1 MVLHRLQSMHPFL
14 KVVRHCFV
22 ILDGCCTLHRRCCT
36 LWISILR
43 RAITLDSF
51 RVTGAITS
59 QNEGI
64 YEFYSYDGF
73 HPSLVSFIP
82 KKSYPNLNR
91 VMEVFYPL
99 FFRHVD
105 FSVKRDPR
113 GWSMIY
119 RRWRV
124 VHHGTAPFQFQA
136 PISKSRTALFRHFG
150 RMLHL
155 APWMLHPVDIDYTDD
170 HKLWLV

>member
-1 MVLHRLQSMHPFL
+1 MVVLRFKSMHPFL

-43 RAITLDSF
+43 RAITLGSF
-51 RVTGAITS
+51 RVTGATTS

-64 YEFYSYDGF
+64 CEFYICYF
-73 HPSLVSFIP
+73 FQPSLGSFIP

-91 VMEVFYPL
+91 VTEVFYPS

-105 FSVKRDPR
+105 FSVKGNSR
-113 GWSMIY
+113 GWSTIY
-119 RRWRV
+119 HRWRV
-124 VHHGTAPFQFQA
+124 MHHGTAPFPIHA
-136 PISKSRTALFRHFG
+136 PISKGRTALFRHFG

-155 APWMLHPVDIDYTDD
+155 AP
-170 HKLWLV
+170 

>member
-1 MVLHRLQSMHPFL
+1 MHSFL

-43 RAITLDSF
+43 RAITLGSF
-51 RVTGAITS
+51 RVTGATTS

-64 YEFYSYDGF
+64 CEFYSCDRF
-73 HPSLVSFIP
+73 QSSLVGFIP

-91 VMEVFYPL
+91 VKEVFTL
-99 FFRHVD
+99 RFFVTWI

-119 RRWRV
+119 HRWRV
-124 VHHGTAPFQFQA
+124 VHHGTAMFQIHA
-136 PISKSRTALFRHFG
+136 LISKGRTALFRHFG

-155 APWMLHPVDIDYTDD
+155 AP
-170 HKLWLV
+170 

>member
-1 MVLHRLQSMHPFL
+1 VAHFQFSIAGEWCTTVLHRFKSMHPFL

-22 ILDGCCTLHRRCCT
+22 ILDGCCTLHHRCCT
-36 LWISILR
+36 LGISILR
-43 RAITLDSF
+43 RAITLGSF

-64 YEFYSYDGF
+64 CEFYSYDRF
-73 HPSLVSFIP
+73 QPSLVSFIT

-91 VMEVFYPL
+91 VTEVFYPS

-105 FSVKRDPR
+105 FSVKGNPN
-113 GWSMIY
+113 GWSMTY
-119 RRWRV
+119 QRWRV
-124 VHHGTAPFQFQA
+124 VHHGTAPFPIHA
-136 PISKSRTALFRHFG
+136 PVSKGRTALFRHFG

-155 APWMLHPVDIDYTDD
+155 AP
-170 HKLWLV
+170 

>member
-1 MVLHRLQSMHPFL
+1 MVLLRFKSMQPFL

-43 RAITLDSF
+43 RAITLGSF
-51 RVTGAITS
+51 GATGAITS

-64 YEFYSYDGF
+64 CEFYSYDSF
-73 HPSLVSFIP
+73 PRSLVSFIP

-91 VMEVFYPL
+91 VKEVFYPS

-105 FSVKRDPR
+105 FFYKTGSPWLVYDLPSLES
-113 GWSMIY
+113 G
-119 RRWRV
+119 
-124 VHHGTAPFQFQA
+124 APFYYSVSN
-136 PISKSRTALFRHFG
+136 PCTHF
-150 RMLHL
+150 
-155 APWMLHPVDIDYTDD
+155 
-170 HKLWLV
+170 